1 MGNGRGYRGTAW
13 DWPVIPLIAG
23 LFLVANWVA
32 FRNSVVGVVG
42 VALVVA
48 AAVWLVR
55 RRASS
60 PSSR

>member
-1 MGNGRGYRGTAW
+1 MEKGRSYRGTAW

-32 FRNSVVGVVG
+32 FRNTAIGVVG
-42 VALVVA
+42 VALVA
-48 AAVWLVR
+48 AAAAWLVR

-60 PSSR
+60 PSRR